1 MESTIDFMSKITTQ
15 IYHEYNLITLIHL
28 LHHFNM
34 LYVYARDTGKDY
46 QSQVM
51 YTYSARSPKKDKKS

>member
-46 QSQVM
+46 QSQVVNVHI
-51 YTYSARSPKKDKKS
+51 